1 RLEPHGLVLKAG
13 IWYVVARCHGAMRT
27 YRVDQIAAATLC
39 ECGFTA
45 EPGFELASYW
55 HSYLAEFYRQLYTGH
70 AVIRLSG
77 AGVRRMRHL
86 LSAAAVTAVETA
98 GIADADGW
106 VQARVP
112 IESAGH
118 ALADLLRLGA
128 DIEILG
134 PAELREQAARTIRA
148 MAAMY
153 D

>member
-1 RLEPHGLVLKAG
+1 MRASRLLSLLLLLQTRGRMTAQQLASELGVSVRTVYRDVEALGLVLKAG

-86 LSAAAVTAVETA
+86 
-98 GIADADGW
+98 
-106 VQARVP
+106 
-112 IESAGH
+112 
-118 ALADLLRLGA
+118 
-128 DIEILG
+128 
-134 PAELREQAARTIRA
+134 
-148 MAAMY
+148 
-153 D
+153 